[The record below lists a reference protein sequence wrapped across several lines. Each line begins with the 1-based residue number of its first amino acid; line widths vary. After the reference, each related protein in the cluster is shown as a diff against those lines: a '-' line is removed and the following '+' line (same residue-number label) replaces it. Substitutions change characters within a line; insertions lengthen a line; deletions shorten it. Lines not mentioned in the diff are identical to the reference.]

1 MWRINLDKAI
11 SGKADWE
18 DITSQTKNLPPYSF
32 SHHCAVAYKS
42 KIYFYGGTRFYSG
55 PVNKFVV
62 GFRKKKMEVPESV
75 NIIDLKTL
83 TWSMGPS
90 ITQARD
96 DFASAFD
103 EQTGRLYIFGGFNQS

>member
-1 MWRINLDKAI
+1 MGALDFTLDLLTSLWSA
-11 SGKADWE
+11 SG
-18 DITSQTKNLPPYSF
+18 
-32 SHHCAVAYKS
+32 
-42 KIYFYGGTRFYSG
+42 
-55 PVNKFVV
+55 
-62 GFRKKKMEVPESV
+62 KKKMEVPESV

-103 EQTGRLYIFGGFNQS
+103 EQTGRLYIFGGFNKS